1 MHSLFK
7 NKETLNSFA
16 GCLIFLTFVNDCIRW
31 RLGGRGRYLFGQN
44 NVVMKKTIGLLLLI
58 MFLVPRSVMADGYD
72 NMWKKVDEAAGKD
85 QPRTALKH
93 LASISEKAEK
103 EKNYGQLLKAEWQ
116 TMMTWGEISR
126 DSLLPQISRMEL
138 KAEEY
143 GKTDPALAAVCY
155 AALAKTCAENRWRV
169 EGGDALADEYKVKAM
184 ADPALLAQKTT
195 DAYVPFVV
203 KGRDAAIFNDDLL
216 SLVGFTVGAYKEM
229 HGYYATTQNRAA
241 TMFTALLQARD
252 EAENSG
258 DLFVRKIEGS
268 RYVATLDSLIRLYGD
283 LPVCAEAAMERYSF
297 MHNCDVSAKDLVAYA
312 NEAIARWGAWPRIT
326 TLRNDV
332 KRLENPRF
340 RVEAGRRVFMPGTPV
355 TAHVTLTNI
364 GKLTFTLTRLAVDGT
379 EDGNTED
386 EKTYE
391 RLKAKA
397 VGGAAQTLVRTYEGH
412 AAYEEVED
420 SVVLGSLPA
429 GVYLLEV
436 TPDKKGI
443 APGRSLVHVSGL
455 YFVQQELPGDKQRV
469 AVLDAKTGQ
478 PVPGARLAY
487 SFSGG
492 DKRYTATC
500 GADGEV
506 VLPLEKRNLNYMRA
520 YTAADNNMPWLY
532 VYNNFSYYEADNN
545 GDKLSLYTDRRIYR
559 PGQTVHVAGILRNV
573 KGDVRKAVEGRTVT
587 LTLKDANYKTV
598 AEKTATTDAYGTLSV
613 DFALPKGGLTGA
625 FSVRADNVRG
635 GSVSFR
641 VEEYKRPTFYVEFDE
656 VKEKYANGDTL
667 TVTGRAKTYAGV
679 PVQGAKVKYT
689 VDRNAALWWRFGFEG
704 VYAQSTGGNMAE
716 GEAVTDGN
724 GEFKVKMPMVLPKWE
739 DDDMGV
745 SCDDFYKIARFYN
758 FTAKADVT
766 DQGGETRSGELN
778 LPLGSKPTAFGCD
791 MPAKTLRDSLK
802 TIKFTLKNSAGND
815 IAGDVTYTVSG
826 IDGTFT
832 AKANEATTLT
842 WTTAAMLRSGK
853 HTLTAVCGA
862 DTVRQDFVVFSYDD
876 AKPCV
881 DTPDWFYLSAE
892 QFPRGGEPVYMQF
905 GSSRD
910 SVHVLYTVISG
921 EKVLKSG
928 TLDMSDAVKTVK
940 LAYKEEYG
948 TGLRINLVWVK
959 DGEAYSHSV
968 GIKKPEPDKRLLL
981 KWTTF
986 RDKLTPG
993 QQEEWTLSVTRP
1005 DGKPADAQ
1013 LLATMYDASL
1023 DQIVPFSWTFD
1034 NSYYYALPFA
1044 QWNEP
1049 YIENIHIYNDAAL
1062 KLPSIPMLDFG
1073 RMVTT
1078 LIHPLYGDVL
1088 VAKEELADGDK
1099 SYSAT
1104 RAVSLS
1110 SIKIRGRSKKFTAP
1124 LMKKAAMVRK
1134 ESLTVSNAAGDGAVV
1149 DTATV
1154 DGGESANA
1162 GAQVQLRENLNET
1175 AFFYP
1180 ALYTDSTGNIS
1191 LKFTLPESVTTWRL
1205 MGLAHDKEMN
1215 NGQIEAKAVA
1225 SKKVM
1230 VQPNVPRFVRV
1241 GDKAQLSARIFN
1253 TCGEGVK
1260 GTAVMQMVDPETERV
1275 VVEMKKDFEVE
1286 AGSTGSVSFNYYP
1299 DANRPLLVC
1308 RIFAEGKDFS
1318 DGEQHY
1324 LPVLSDAELVTTTV
1338 PFTQHG
1344 PGVKSIDLKPLFP
1357 DGGRNEKLTV
1367 EYTNNPAWLMVQALP
1382 YINDAR
1388 EDDAISLAT
1397 AYYANSVS
1405 AYLLKQSPR
1414 VRSVFNQ
1421 WRQEEGQE
1429 SLMSSLEKNQE
1440 LRNVVLDET
1449 PWVADADR
1457 EADQKRMLA
1466 NYFDESTL
1474 ANNLSTTLEK
1484 LRRLQSQTDGSW
1496 CWWPGMSYGSPTLTA
1511 AVTETLVRLNAMTG
1525 EQAETK
1531 EMITKA
1537 MKFLG
1542 DRVVKEYE
1550 EAKEA
1555 KDKETEVYVYTYNA
1569 LHYLYIC
1576 ALGDWQPTA
1585 KEREAAD
1592 YLLGVL
1598 KEHYAGLNL
1607 YYKAI
1612 MAVVMAK
1619 RGETEL
1625 AGEYV
1630 KSLDEYTVE
1639 TEEMGRYYDSPRA
1652 GYSWFDYRIPTQVR
1666 AIEAMKLVD
1675 AKGYADTIEKM
1686 KRWLLMQKRVQ
1697 GWDTPFNNV
1706 NAVYAFLDGNTAMLE
1721 NGENATLAVDGKQ
1734 LETPQATAGLGY
1746 VKTSESYDKGS
1757 VFTATKTSEGTSWG
1771 AVYAQSVQKTSSVA
1785 PSSAGISVTRELV
1798 TADGKPVSGL
1808 KVGDRVKVR
1817 VTIRADRDYD
1827 YVQVKDKRAA
1837 CMEPVSQLSGYRS
1850 GSYCAPKDNAT
1861 CYYFDRMSK
1870 GTHVIETEYYIDR
1883 AGKYETGT
1891 CTVQCA
1897 YAPEYSARAAS
1908 LTIEVK

>member
-1 MHSLFK
+1 MIASAVGLMV
-7 NKETLNSFA
+7 A
-16 GCLIFLTFVNDCIRW
+16 GGHLC
-31 RLGGRGRYLFGQN
+31 GQN
-44 NVVMKKTIGLLLLI
+44 NVIMKKTVFSLLLTMLL
-58 MFLVPRSVMADGYD
+58 MPVAAMADGYD
-72 NMWKKVDEAAGKD
+72 DMWKQVADAAKKD
-85 QPRTALKH
+85 LPRTALKH
-93 LASISEKAEK
+93 LSAIAGKAER
-103 EKNYGQLLKAEWQ
+103 EKNYGQMLKAEWQ
-116 TMMTWGEISR
+116 AMMTWGEISR
-126 DSLLPQISRMEL
+126 DSLLPQVSRMEL
-138 KAEEY
+138 KAERYE
-143 GKTDPALAAVCY
+143 KTDPALAAVCY
-155 AALAKTCAENRWRV
+155 AALCKTCAEGRWRI
-169 EGGDALADEYKVKAM
+169 EGSDALVEQYRRKAM

-229 HGYYATTQNRAA
+229 HGYYATTNNRAA

-252 EAENSG
+252 EAENRG
-258 DLFVRKIEGS
+258 DLFVRKVEGS

-283 LPVCAEAAMERYSF
+283 LPVCAEAAMERYTF
-297 MHNCDVSAKDLVAYA
+297 MENCDVPAKELVAYA
-312 NEAIARWGAWPRIT
+312 NEAIARWGAWPRML
-326 TLRNDV
+326 TLHNDV

-340 RVEAGRRVFMPGTPV
+340 SVEAGRQVFMPGTPV
-355 TAHVTLTNI
+355 TAYVKLTNI
-364 GKLTFTLTRLAVDGT
+364 GKLTFTLTRLNVDGT
-379 EDGNTED
+379 EDGNPED
-386 EKTYE
+386 SKVYK
-391 RLKAKA
+391 RLKARSA
-397 VGGAAQTLVRTYEGH
+397 GSAAQTLVRTYEGH
-412 AAYEEVED
+412 AAYEEVKE
-420 SVVLGSLPA
+420 SVALGGLPA

-436 TPDKKGI
+436 TSDKKGV
-443 APGRSLVHVSGL
+443 APCRSLVYVSNM
-455 YFVQQELPGDKQRV
+455 YFVQQVLPGGKVRV

-478 PVPGARLAY
+478 PVAGAKVSY
-487 SFSGG
+487 SLSGSG
-492 DKRYTATC
+492 KKYVAAC

-506 VLPLEKRNLNYMRA
+506 VLELGKASLNTLRA
-520 YTAADNNMPWLY
+520 YTATDNYMPRLY
-532 VYNNFSYYEADNN
+532 SYNNFSYYEADNEGGN
-545 GDKLSLYTDRRIYR
+545 LSLYTDRRIYR
-559 PGQTVHVAGILRNV
+559 PGQAVHVAGILRSV

-587 LTLKDANYKTV
+587 LVLKDANYKTV
-598 AEKTATTDAYGTLSV
+598 AEKTATTDAYGTLSAA
-613 DFALPKGGLTGA
+613 FTLPKGGLTGT
-625 FSVRADNVRG
+625 FSVRAENVQG
-635 GSVSFR
+635 GMTSFR

-656 VKEKYANGDTL
+656 VKEKYENGDTI
-667 TVTGRAKTYAGV
+667 VVVGRAKTYAGV

-689 VDRNAALWWRFGFEG
+689 VDRNAALWWRFGIDG

-724 GEFKVKMPMVLPKWE
+724 GEFKVRMPMVLPKWE
-739 DDDMGV
+739 DDDMGIGR
-745 SCDDFYKIARFYN
+745 DDFYKIARFYN

-766 DQGGETRSGELN
+766 DQAGETRGGELT

-791 MPAKTLRDSLK
+791 MPDKTLRDSLK
-802 TIKFTLKNSAGND
+802 TLRFTLKKSAGND

-826 IDGTFT
+826 VSGTFT
-832 AKANEATTLT
+832 AKANEDVSVDWA
-842 WTTAAMLRSGK
+842 TAALLSSGK

-862 DTVRQDFVVFSYDD
+862 DTVRHEFVVFSYDD
-876 AKPCV
+876 ARPCV

-892 QFPRGGEPVYMQF
+892 QFPLGGEPVYMQF

-928 TLDMSDAVKTVK
+928 TLDMSDAVKTYK
-940 LAYKEEYG
+940 LTYKEEYG

-959 DGEAYSHSV
+959 DGKAYSHSV
-968 GIKKPEPDKRLLL
+968 GIKKPEPDKRLVL
-981 KWTTF
+981 KWATF

-1134 ESLTVSNAAGDGAVV
+1134 ESLTVSNAAGDDSVV
-1149 DTATV
+1149 DAAAV
-1154 DGGESANA
+1154 DGGEGANA

-1205 MGLAHDKEMN
+1205 MGLAHDKDMN
-1215 NGQIEAKAVA
+1215 NGQIEATAVA

-1275 VVEMKKDFEVE
+1275 VVEMKKDFEVA

-1344 PGVKSIDLKPLFP
+1344 PGVKSIDLKTLFP

-1388 EDDAISLAT
+1388 EDNAISLAT
-1397 AYYANSVS
+1397 AFYANSVS

-1706 NAVYAFLDGNTAMLE
+1706 NAVYAFLDGNTAVLE

-1757 VFTATKTSEGTSWG
+1757 VFTATKTSEDTSWG

-1785 PSSAGISVTRELV
+1785 PSAAGISVTRELV